1 MITRIT
7 FAKAGAVALAS
18 VLALSSAAQAQP
30 SGSYTSGA
38 RDGYGY
44 DPCRREANGRGT
56 AGTLIGGGI
65 GAVIGSNAAARNA
78 RTEGALLGGL
88 LGAIA
93 GGVMGHKT
101 AACNSSTY
109 PRSSTTGPSSS
120 ADERY
125 DRRDETA
132 RNDDWRRAPDVRDD
146 RDEADDR
153 DRAPEGRFEDRSR
166 DDDCQLAESPV
177 HMPDGTIQNRFV
189 RVCRDASGR
198 YAVVN

>member
-1 MITRIT
+1 MITRVT

-30 SGSYTSGA
+30 SGSYTSAG

-78 RTEGALLGGL
+78 RTEGAILGGL

-93 GGVMGHKT
+93 GGVMGNKS
-101 AACNSSTY
+101 AACNRSTY
-109 PRSSTTGPSSS
+109 EASTTAASDGYD
-120 ADERY
+120 ARY
-125 DRRDETA
+125 DRRDDAA
-132 RNDDWRRAPDVRDD
+132 RTDDWRRAPEVRDD
-146 RDEADDR
+146 RDDAEAR
-153 DRAPEGRFEDRSR
+153 DRAPDGRFEDRSR
-166 DDDCQLAESPV
+166 DDACQLAESRV
-177 HMPDGTIQNRFV
+177 HMPDGTTQTRFV